1 MAEEMNL
8 NKTVV
13 HVFKILDAINA
24 SESPQGVSEL
34 TRATQL
40 PKTTVFRLLTTL
52 EHLGIVDVNSIQQ
65 YKIGP
70 KIFEYSKSA
79 SRQNSLVQ
87 VAKPYMKKYVEE
99 NHENINI
106 GILYD
111 NQVVYLDS
119 EEGDHFNLQV
129 NLFPVAPLYCS
140 SMGKIFLSQFSE
152 AELEHYLNKTD
163 LKRRTINTLDTPE
176 KLKQELDVV
185 RKGKVSYDNE
195 EYEYGLTCIAV
206 PIIESGK
213 IIAAA
218 SVSGPTS
225 RLKVRGWDNIKQSI
239 IEFGESINNTL

>member
-1 MAEEMNL
+1 MAEEINL

-24 SESPQGVSEL
+24 SDTPQGVSEL
-34 TRATQL
+34 TRITKL
-40 PKTTVFRLLTTL
+40 PKTTVFRLLSTL
-52 EHLGIVDVNSIQQ
+52 EHLGIVDATSVQQ

-87 VAKPYMKKYVEE
+87 IAKPYMKKYVEE

-140 SMGKIFLSQFSE
+140 SMGKIFLSEFSKE
-152 AELEHYLNKTD
+152 ELEKYLTKTN
-163 LKRRTINTLDTPE
+163 LQSRTINTLDTPE

-185 RKGKVSYDNE
+185 RKNNVSYDNE

-225 RLKVRGWDNIKQSI
+225 RLKVRGWNNIKQSI
-239 IEFGESINNTL
+239 IEFGESINDTL